1 MQWMKAFINAAASLI
16 LLVGLAACD
25 DNSTASAA
33 QFGGDTGHGRA
44 LIMSLGCG
52 SCHSIPGIPG
62 ANGLVGPPLDNI
74 GDRTILAG
82 VLPNTPNNMI
92 AWLKAPQSVIPG
104 NAMPNMEL
112 NDDGARDIA
121 AYLYTLR

>member
-1 MQWMKAFINAAASLI
+1 MLVYAAVSLI
-16 LLVGLAACD
+16 LLAGLTACD
-25 DNSTASAA
+25 DSSTASAA
-33 QFGGDTGHGRA
+33 QFGGDTGHGRT

-82 VLPNTPNNMI
+82 VLPNTPTNMI
-92 AWLKAPQSVIPG
+92 TWLKAPQSVVPG

-112 NDDGARDIA
+112 NEDGARDIA